1 MNLYDITVKTRD
13 DIDYSPTFKPI
24 DMEEK
29 IKELL

>member
-13 DIDYSPTFKPI
+13 DIDYSPTFKPM
-24 DMEEK
+24 DMEVR